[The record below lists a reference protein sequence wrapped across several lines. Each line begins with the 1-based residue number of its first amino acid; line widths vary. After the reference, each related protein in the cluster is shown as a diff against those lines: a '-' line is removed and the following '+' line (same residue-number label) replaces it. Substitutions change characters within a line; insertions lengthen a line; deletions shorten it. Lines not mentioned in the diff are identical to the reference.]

1 MKNIKKNHSFILF
14 PFILGFMGL
23 TMKQNICWNV
33 IPSFTFL
40 QLNKKTLFTQ
50 SILQINQI
58 NEYKSIV
65 LIKILKLIKKKMKMI
80 DLRDFGL
87 PKSPRSREE

>member
-1 MKNIKKNHSFILF
+1 MLNL
-14 PFILGFMGL
+14 
-23 TMKQNICWNV
+23 V
-33 IPSFTFL
+33 FTFL

-50 SILQINQI
+50 STLQIYQI

-65 LIKILKLIKKKMKMI
+65 PINILKLIKKKLKMI

-87 PKSPRSREE
+87 PESPRSSKE